1 MANETASVSRRN
13 SRAPSLRDILLSLGI
28 GVALSGVAAA
38 LVQAP
43 TQLRFGFALLLAWSL
58 ALACGLVAFLRRQSR
73 EVEAEYRREQVNMA
87 ERIRA
92 ADALRREV
100 ESYRRL
106 FDQGDTGPKPRGQ
119 AQAAAPVEATRRAAA
134 PSPLIAPHFP
144 SPSKPMVRMPD
155 PAAVSAGIQVHDSL
169 RDPLTGLFHQRYF
182 EASLER
188 EIHRMERR
196 ALPLGLI
203 LMEVDGW
210 EGVREAR
217 GADTAQALLRAIA
230 DLLRRRVR
238 GGDVACRYQDG
249 EFALILPE
257 APLEGVKTRA
267 EHLRQS
273 VRDLRGPDGAA
284 LLPAP
289 VTLSLGAA
297 AFPDNGLSSET
308 LLRAVRTA
316 RDLSRGA
323 GGDRATVAPAA
334 AFDRRLMLPE

>member
-1 MANETASVSRRN
+1 MANETAPASRRD
-13 SRAPSLRDILLSLGI
+13 SRAPSFRDILLSLGI
-28 GVALSGVAAA
+28 GVALSIAVVTLA
-38 LVQAP
+38 QAP
-43 TQLRFGFALLLAWSL
+43 TPLRFSFALLLSWAL
-58 ALACGLVAFLRRQSR
+58 ALACGVIASLRRRVR
-73 EVEAEYRREQVNMA
+73 EAAAEHRREQINMS
-87 ERIRA
+87 ERVRA

-106 FDQGDTGPKPRGQ
+106 FERGDTGPKPRGQ
-119 AQAAAPVEATRRAAA
+119 APAAPPQPA
-134 PSPLIAPHFP
+134 PTSP
-144 SPSKPMVRMPD
+144 KPMVRMPD

-169 RDPLTGLFHQRYF
+169 RDSLTGLFHQRYF

-196 ALPLGLI
+196 GLPLGL
-203 LMEVDGW
+203 LLLEVDGW
-210 EGVREAR
+210 EGLREAH
-217 GADTAQALLRAIA
+217 GPEVTEALLMTIA

-273 VRDLRGPDGAA
+273 VKE
-284 LLPAP
+284 LPSP
-289 VTLSLGAA
+289 VTLSLGVA

-308 LLRAVRTA
+308 LLRAVRAA
-316 RDLSRGA
+316 RDLSRTA
-323 GGDRATVAPAA
+323 GGDRATTAPTA

>member
-1 MANETASVSRRN
+1 MANETASASRRN
-13 SRAPSLRDILLSLGI
+13 SRSPSLRDILLSLGI
-28 GVALSGVAAA
+28 GVALTGVVVA
-38 LVQAP
+38 LAQAP
-43 TQLRFGFALLLAWSL
+43 VQLRFGFALLLAWSL
-58 ALACGLVAFLRRQSR
+58 ALACGVIAFLRRQR
-73 EVEAEYRREQVNMA
+73 HEAEAEYRREQVNMA

-119 AQAAAPVEATRRAAA
+119 AQAAAPPAETTRRSTA
-134 PSPLIAPHFP
+134 PSPL
-144 SPSKPMVRMPD
+144 SPASPPRPMVRMPD

-169 RDPLTGLFHQRYF
+169 RDSLTGLFHQRYF

-210 EGVREAR
+210 AELRETQGPDA
-217 GADTAQALLRAIA
+217 AEAVLRTIA

-238 GGDVACRYQDG
+238 GGDVACRYQEG

-273 VRDLRGPDGAA
+273 VKD
-284 LLPAP
+284 LPAP

-308 LLRAVRTA
+308 LLRAVRSA
-316 RDLSRGA
+316 RDLSRAA
-323 GGDRATVAPAA
+323 GGDRATAAPAA

>member
-1 MANETASVSRRN
+1 MANETAPASRRD

-28 GVALSGVAAA
+28 GVALSIAVVALA
-38 LVQAP
+38 QAP
-43 TQLRFGFALLLAWSL
+43 TPLRFSFALLLSWAL
-58 ALACGLVAFLRRQSR
+58 ALACGVIASLRRRVR
-73 EVEAEYRREQVNMA
+73 EAAAEHRREQINMS
-87 ERIRA
+87 ERVRA

-106 FDQGDTGPKPRGQ
+106 FDHGDTGPKPRGQ
-119 AQAAAPVEATRRAAA
+119 APAASVEAPRRATE
-134 PSPLIAPHFP
+134 PSPLSPP
-144 SPSKPMVRMPD
+144 SSATSPKPMVRMPD
-155 PAAVSAGIQVHDSL
+155 PAAVFAGIQVHDSL

-196 ALPLGLI
+196 GLPLGL
-203 LMEVDGW
+203 LLLEVDGW
-210 EGVREAR
+210 EGLREAQ
-217 GADTAQALLRAIA
+217 GPQVTEALLTAIA

-273 VRDLRGPDGAA
+273 VKE
-284 LLPAP
+284 LPSP
-289 VTLSLGAA
+289 VTLSLGVA

-308 LLRAVRTA
+308 LLRAVRAA
-316 RDLSRGA
+316 RDLSRTA
-323 GGDRATVAPAA
+323 GGDRATTAPTA

>member
-1 MANETASVSRRN
+1 MANETASASRRN

-28 GVALSGVAAA
+28 GVALTGVVVA
-38 LVQAP
+38 LARAP
-43 TQLRFGFALLLAWSL
+43 VQLRFGFALLLAWGL
-58 ALACGLVAFLRRQSR
+58 ALACGLIAFLRRQR
-73 EVEAEYRREQVNMA
+73 HEAEAEYRREQVNMA

-106 FDQGDTGPKPRGQ
+106 FDRGDTGPKPRGQ
-119 AQAAAPVEATRRAAA
+119 AKAAAAPVETTRRSTA
-134 PSPLIAPHFP
+134 PSPL
-144 SPSKPMVRMPD
+144 SPPNVSSPPRPMVRMPD

-210 EGVREAR
+210 AELRDSQGQDAAEAV
-217 GADTAQALLRAIA
+217 LRAIA

-238 GGDVACRYQDG
+238 GGDVACRYQEG

-273 VRDLRGPDGAA
+273 VKD
-284 LLPAP
+284 LPAP

-308 LLRAVRTA
+308 LLRAVRSA
-316 RDLSRGA
+316 RDLSRAA
-323 GGDRATVAPAA
+323 GGDRATAAPAA

>member
-1 MANETASVSRRN
+1 MANETASAYRRN
-13 SRAPSLRDILLSLGI
+13 SRVLSLRDILLSLGI
-28 GVALSGVAAA
+28 GVALSVVVAA
-38 LVQAP
+38 LSQAP
-43 TQLRFGFALLLAWSL
+43 VQLRFGFALLLAWGL
-58 ALACGLVAFLRRQSR
+58 ALACGLIAFLRRQTR
-73 EVEAEYRREQVNMA
+73 EIEAEYRREQVNMA
-87 ERIRA
+87 ERVRA

-119 AQAAAPVEATRRAAA
+119 AQAAAATETTRRATA
-134 PSPLIAPHFP
+134 PSPLGPP
-144 SPSKPMVRMPD
+144 SPPASPRPMVRMPD

-169 RDPLTGLFHQRYF
+169 RDSLTGLFHQRYF
-182 EASLER
+182 EAALER

-210 EGVREAR
+210 ATLRETQGPDAAEAVLR
-217 GADTAQALLRAIA
+217 GIA

-273 VRDLRGPDGAA
+273 VKDLPV
-284 LLPAP
+284 P

-308 LLRAVRTA
+308 LLRSARTA
-316 RDLSRGA
+316 RDLSRTA
-323 GGDRATVAPAA
+323 GGDRASVAPAA

>member
-1 MANETASVSRRN
+1 MANETASASRRN

-28 GVALSGVAAA
+28 GVALTGVVVA
-38 LVQAP
+38 LAQAP
-43 TQLRFGFALLLAWSL
+43 VQLRFGFALLLAWGL
-58 ALACGLVAFLRRQSR
+58 ALACGLIAFLRRQRR
-73 EVEAEYRREQVNMA
+73 EAEAEYRREQVNMA

-119 AQAAAPVEATRRAAA
+119 AQAAAPPVETTRRPTA
-134 PSPLIAPHFP
+134 PSPLSPPNPSNIP
-144 SPSKPMVRMPD
+144 SPPRPMVRVPD

-169 RDPLTGLFHQRYF
+169 RDPLTGLFHERYF

-210 EGVREAR
+210 AELRDTQGQEA
-217 GADTAQALLRAIA
+217 AEAVLRTIA

-238 GGDVACRYQDG
+238 GGDVACRYQEG

-257 APLEGVKTRA
+257 APLVGVKTRA

-273 VRDLRGPDGAA
+273 VKD
-284 LLPAP
+284 LPAP

-308 LLRAVRTA
+308 LLRAVRSA
-316 RDLSRGA
+316 RDLSRAA
-323 GGDRATVAPAA
+323 GGDRATAAPAA

>member
-1 MANETASVSRRN
+1 MANETAPASRRD

-28 GVALSGVAAA
+28 GVALSIAVVALA
-38 LVQAP
+38 QAP
-43 TQLRFGFALLLAWSL
+43 SLLPFSFALLLSWAL
-58 ALACGLVAFLRRQSR
+58 ALACGVIASLRRRVR
-73 EVEAEYRREQVNMA
+73 EAAAEHRREQVNMS
-87 ERIRA
+87 ERVRA

-106 FDQGDTGPKPRGQ
+106 FERGDTGPKPRGQ
-119 AQAAAPVEATRRAAA
+119 APAAPPQAAPN
-134 PSPLIAPHFP
+134 SP
-144 SPSKPMVRMPD
+144 KPMVRMPD
-155 PAAVSAGIQVHDSL
+155 PAAVFAGIQVHDSL

-196 ALPLGLI
+196 GLPLGL
-203 LMEVDGW
+203 LLLEVDGW
-210 EGVREAR
+210 EGLREAH
-217 GADTAQALLRAIA
+217 GPEAAEALPMAIA

-273 VRDLRGPDGAA
+273 VKE
-284 LLPAP
+284 LPSP
-289 VTLSLGAA
+289 VTLSLGVA

-308 LLRAVRTA
+308 LLRAVRAA
-316 RDLSRGA
+316 RDLSRTA
-323 GGDRATVAPAA
+323 GGDRATTAPTA